1 VPDILTTY
9 GLAIDPGPARAGA
22 GETIAALEAMGQQV
36 DRLALRGED
45 FRRRSVRDLA
55 LVGGAWRQLQSGL
68 IVPAGFSQQTAAATQ
83 ETTRLA
89 HGMAAG
95 AGRGKALASALL
107 NVGASSIGV
116 TGPLGAVSRQAIF
129 LTSAMAGLGT
139 RVVAG
144 SVALAALAV
153 VYSLATKRSREHR
166 EATKGVLDALQQEA
180 QEARRLADVYRDL
193 AASRDRFLDQAAAGG
208 GFAPPGGG
216 MGSLEAILGGAPATA
231 PGAGVADAWRRL
243 GTTVQQAMGMAAD
256 ASQTVAN
263 DVADD
268 VARVWDTM
276 EQLVAKMADAVIQQ
290 RERLERE
297 VRLLQARGRDAAA
310 QVPLAVPELEGRVTG
325 MRAERAAE
333 FGEARAQ
340 FVAAQR
346 EAMREQLTAAEKS
359 PELVAALT
367 AEIDRATAAWERLW
381 DLQVVQEARAAME
394 QSLALGRE
402 LTAQDEKRVAA
413 ALHAAQARE
422 QAVRATIGSLLQ
434 ERDAIGKTR
443 EELIVEQL
451 ARDGATQA
459 QLRQAAAILET
470 ARARRAELAIHEDFL
485 RQNTAFIEQLRE
497 DEEARAQ
504 AYTIVWEQALR
515 NTQDAFAQFFL
526 DVTSSAEDV
535 WANFL
540 LRLVSLWRDAMAQ
553 MLAKELIGAFAGFLG
568 GLGGGPSIP
577 DWVTAPL
584 APADSGGGLGLRF
597 LEPKPV
603 QSTTPM
609 LSTAGGAAGPSVS
622 INVHAY
628 DGDSA
633 VRAIRANRGELVRL
647 VQETVAQMPVARR
660 A

>member
-1 VPDILTTY
+1 
-9 GLAIDPGPARAGA
+9 
-22 GETIAALEAMGQQV
+22 
-36 DRLALRGED
+36 
-45 FRRRSVRDLA
+45 
-55 LVGGAWRQLQSGL
+55 
-68 IVPAGFSQQTAAATQ
+68 
-83 ETTRLA
+83 
-89 HGMAAG
+89 
-95 AGRGKALASALL
+95 
-107 NVGASSIGV
+107 
-116 TGPLGAVSRQAIF
+116 
-129 LTSAMAGLGT
+129 
-139 RVVAG
+139 
-144 SVALAALAV
+144 
-153 VYSLATKRSREHR
+153 
-166 EATKGVLDALQQEA
+166 
-180 QEARRLADVYRDL
+180 
-193 AASRDRFLDQAAAGG
+193 
-208 GFAPPGGG
+208 
-216 MGSLEAILGGAPATA
+216 
-231 PGAGVADAWRRL
+231 
-243 GTTVQQAMGMAAD
+243 
-256 ASQTVAN
+256 
-263 DVADD
+263 
-268 VARVWDTM
+268 
-276 EQLVAKMADAVIQQ
+276 
-290 RERLERE
+290 
-297 VRLLQARGRDAAA
+297 
-310 QVPLAVPELEGRVTG
+310 

-340 FVAAQR
+340 FIAAQR
-346 EAMREQLTAAEKS
+346 DAMQDQLAAAAKS
-359 PELVAALT
+359 PELMAALT

-402 LTAQDEKRVAA
+402 LTAQDKKRVAA
-413 ALHAAQARE
+413 ALHAAQARQ

-434 ERDAIGKTR
+434 DRDAIEKTR

-459 QLRQAAAILET
+459 QLRQAAAILEI

-485 RQNTAFIEQLRE
+485 RQNTAFI
-497 DEEARAQ
+497 EEARAQ

-553 MLAKELIGAFAGFLG
+553 MLAKELIGAFAGFLRG
-568 GLGGGPSIP
+568 PGGGPSIP

-584 APADSGGGLGLRF
+584 APADRGGGLGLRF

-609 LSTAGGAAGPSVS
+609 LSTAGGAAGPPVS

-647 VQETVAQMPVARR
+647 VQEVVAQMPVVRR